1 VDFKKFLELLE
12 APFYLEPGGISRLSE
27 KNGLHSGEIG
37 ILDSTH
43 NLERTI
49 PFTEADRKL

>member
-1 VDFKKFLELLE
+1 MNLDLLSKKRCFPS
-12 APFYLEPGGISRLSE
+12 AAAQGSASFC
-27 KNGLHSGEIG
+27 SGEIG